1 MPTTASESAAP
12 VTASMRIVETIA
24 EVRALVAAARA
35 SGRTVGFVPT
45 MGFLHEGHLTLVDE
59 ARRRADLAVMS
70 IFVNP
75 LQFGPREDLARYPRD
90 PVGDAAKA
98 AARGVDVLFTPNVEA
113 MYPAERAV
121 MLVPQAL
128 DARWEGEARPG
139 HFAGVLTV
147 VAKLFNI
154 VQPDTAGFGQKD
166 IEQFT
171 LIRRMVRDLDIP
183 ISLRLLPTVREADG
197 LALSSRNVYL
207 TPAARR
213 DALAL
218 SRALHTVAD
227 RWEEG
232 ERDAAVLHRV
242 ATDIFAETGRVQ
254 PDYVAIVDPE
264 TLAPVTHAGPG
275 TVVAVAARVGATRLI
290 DNIILNEPQ
299 V

>member
-1 MPTTASESAAP
+1 
-12 VTASMRIVETIA
+12 MRIVETIA

-154 VQPDTAGFGQKD
+154 VQPDVAVFGQKD
-166 IEQFT
+166 FQQAAVV
-171 LIRRMVRDLDIP
+171 RAMARDLDVPVEIVVA
-183 ISLRLLPTVREADG
+183 PTVREADG
-197 LALSSRNVYL
+197 LALSSRNSYL
-207 TPAARR
+207 DGDAR
-213 DALAL
+213 A
-218 SRALHTVAD
+218 RALGLFAALREVQRTW
-227 RWEEG
+227 RGG
-232 ERDAAVLHRV
+232 ESGGARLAA
-242 ATDIFAETGRVQ
+242 IGRARLESIAGVE
-254 PDYVAIVDPE
+254 PDYLAVVDAQ
-264 TLAPVTHAGPG
+264 TLAPVADATAES
-275 TVVAVAARVGATRLI
+275 VVLVAARIGGTRLI
-290 DNIILNEPQ
+290 DNVRLGTPLLDPQPVMEPSAPRG
-299 V
+299 VD